1 VNRLVRSHAWLVGFL
16 LTGTL
21 IQPPAAAAPLPSWQ
35 VTYKATGYSFQTENS
50 AGKTLDHYHHF
61 QSLSGTASGLAGG
74 KLTFRGAGRFAGDQ
88 LADINAPEQAK
99 LYTGLAEMRF
109 NPKFKALLGRQFVTA
124 GVTSLTLDGALL
136 NYRLNRTWN
145 LSAWAGAKAP
155 TTLAFELGEFGDD
168 TALGARA
175 TFRPT
180 AKWRL
185 GFSASQ
191 RERGGQVA
199 ARPVGAE
206 VMTRAIK
213 NTRAFGRFSY
223 DTEQELLA
231 RLQAQAQW
239 RRSATSPVV
248 DLQYIDRYP
257 TVDAA
262 SWFSRFT
269 DLKRIRLARAAV
281 RHELPSRFGG
291 EFEYLGSFVGER
303 ASSRLGL
310 AALVPGGRIGYS
322 VRLGDAGEENRLYGE
337 FGHGVTPW
345 LWLGA
350 EATVM
355 TYALMNDAP
364 TDQERD
370 LTALVGRARI
380 DLREGVRLLA
390 EVQSLANPD
399 YDHDVRFLLGLDV
412 SMARGSSR
420 LGVDRGGW
428 LQ

>member
-1 VNRLVRSHAWLVGFL
+1 MKKFVRFQTVLAVFL
-16 LTGTL
+16 ICGLNGHLTAT
-21 IQPPAAAAPLPSWQ
+21 AAPPPSWQ
-35 VTYKATGYSFQTENS
+35 ITYKATGYSLQSENRS
-50 AGKTLDHYHHF
+50 GNNINHYHHF

-74 KLTFRGAGRFAGDQ
+74 KLTLRGAGRFAGEQ
-88 LADINAPEQAK
+88 LADINPPRQAK
-99 LYTGLAEMRF
+99 LYTSLAEMHF
-109 NPKFKALLGRQFVTA
+109 NPRFRASVGRQFVTA
-124 GVTSLTLDGALL
+124 GVTCLTLDGARFH
-136 NYRLNRTWN
+136 YKLNRAWT

-155 TTLAFELGEFGDD
+155 TTLAFELGDFNED
-168 TALGARA
+168 TALGTRA
-175 TFRPT
+175 TFRPNP
-180 AKWRL
+180 KWRL
-185 GFSASQ
+185 GFSAAQ
-191 RERGGQVA
+191 RERQGQIA

-213 NTRAFGRFSY
+213 NTRAFGRVAY
-223 DTEQELLA
+223 DTQQVLLV

-239 RRSATSPVV
+239 RRSLTAPVV

-281 RHELPSRFGG
+281 RHELPSGFGS
-291 EFEYLGSFVGER
+291 EFEYLGSFVGDR
-303 ASSRLGL
+303 TSSRLGL

-322 VRLGDAGEENRLYGE
+322 VRLGNAGEENRIYGE
-337 FGHGVTPW
+337 FGRNIMPW
-345 LWLGA
+345 LWLGG

-355 TYALMNDAP
+355 TYALLNDAP

-370 LTALVGRARI
+370 LTTLVGRARV
-380 DLREGVRLLA
+380 DLRPGVRLLA
-390 EVQSLANPD
+390 EVQSLADPE
-399 YDHDVRFLLGLDV
+399 YEHDVRFLLGLDV